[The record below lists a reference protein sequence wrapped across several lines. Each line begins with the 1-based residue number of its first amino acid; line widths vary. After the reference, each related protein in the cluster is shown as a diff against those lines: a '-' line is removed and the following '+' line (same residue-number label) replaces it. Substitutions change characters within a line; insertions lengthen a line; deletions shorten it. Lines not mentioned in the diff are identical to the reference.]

1 VTGVPELRVHL
12 LGGLAVEGVP
22 VLSLGSRKARAVL
35 RRLAVAAGSW
45 VSAEQLVEA
54 AWPEDPP
61 LRAPEQLAV
70 LVSRLRAVVGTDR
83 LEKHPAGYALRA
95 DWLDTEVLRRQV
107 AAGEAALAA
116 GDVARAL
123 AHGREAVGL
132 LAGPVLPEDDTD
144 AVLEERSA
152 VERVA
157 ARARLLTAEAAL
169 RSGSPWE
176 ALELAST
183 CREEDRYD
191 ESALRLVLRGLAA
204 TSRTAVAVTTYLE
217 AAEQLREELGTE
229 PEAATQEVY
238 LELLREQPPVR
249 PTASSPVRRVVGRD
263 AELAALELAWD
274 AAVAGSA
281 GLVVVTGPAGIGKSA
296 LIDALEQGVHDTG
309 LVLRAVPDVLGAEL
323 PLQPVLDAL
332 SRALAGRDT
341 EALLGPDRELL
352 APLLGLA
359 RSRASTASAFGAVT
373 STTGRAVLLA
383 ALESLLDRLGE
394 EQPVLLLLDDG
405 HLCDETT
412 AQLLHRCTRP
422 GAGHRLLVVV
432 ATRPD
437 QGPRWQGQEVPV
449 GSLDRAAVADLV
461 GEDRADELWR
471 RSGGH
476 PLFLSE
482 LARHPGDDLPVS
494 VLTAVSARCAGTD
507 EVADTLRAAA
517 VLGAPDDVALL
528 AAVQGLDAAEVLG
541 RLERAVRQGLLV
553 EDARGFAFAHDMF
566 REAFAAGV
574 GTTRAATLHRDAARV
589 LSTRRPTDPRRV
601 AHHADLGGEP
611 LLAAEALTTAAALAS
626 ERYEHAEA
634 LSLLD
639 RAVALEVTTDRR
651 LSRARVLLLLGR
663 YDDAQADVDDALA
676 RGAGAAGLEVA
687 ALVAYHER
695 DLEAALDLADE
706 AARASTDPEL
716 AAGCWCLAGRT
727 LLTLGRLDEAL
738 DRLSE
743 AADLATGPMRAM
755 AAVWRA
761 TTLSLRDGGTEAY
774 RLARGATA
782 SSARNDPSVEPYRAL
797 ALGRSATALDRPY
810 EALLAFD
817 HLAQVVERQQLVR
830 FLGRADNYRSW
841 VLRNLGA
848 HEEAA
853 AASGTAWD
861 LVGEVRDLGHAEAHS
876 HAALDLADAALR
888 AGDLGTA
895 EGWLDR
901 MAGAPTSAHVMRWRI
916 DLRHDLLRGR
926 WALSAG
932 DATRAAEL
940 GERVVTES
948 TRLGVPRYTRQAEAL
963 LARARLASG
972 DAVDL
977 DALEATALA
986 LTEGAPL
993 ESWWL
998 LAELAGDTGEPRFR
1012 ALAEQRVDALLAGSG
1027 PYADHLRAAAARLMG

>member
-35 RRLAVAAGSW
+35 RRLAVAAGSY
-45 VSAEQLVEA
+45 VSPEQLVEA

-61 LRAPEQLAV
+61 ARALEQLAV
-70 LVSRLRAVVGTDR
+70 LVSRLRGVVGTDR

-95 DWLDTEVLRRQV
+95 EWLDTDVLRRQV
-107 AAGEAALAA
+107 AAAEAAVATGDLAE
-116 GDVARAL
+116 AL
-123 AHGREAVGL
+123 ACGRTAVGL
-132 LAGPVLPEDDTD
+132 LTGPVLPEDDTD
-144 AVLEERSA
+144 AVLEERTA
-152 VERVA
+152 VERLA
-157 ARARLLTAEAAL
+157 ARARLLTADAAL
-169 RSGSPWE
+169 RTGSPWE
-176 ALELAST
+176 ALELATT
-183 CREEDRYD
+183 CREEDPYD
-191 ESALRLVLRGLAA
+191 EAALRLVLRALAA

-217 AAEQLREELGTE
+217 AAAQLREELGTE

-238 LELLREQPPVR
+238 LELLREQPVER
-249 PTASSPVRRVVGRD
+249 PTAPPPVRRVVGR
-263 AELAALELAWD
+263 ETQLAALDRAWLTALD
-274 AAVAGSA
+274 GTS

-296 LIDALEQGVHDTG
+296 LLDALEQSVADTA

-332 SRALAGRDT
+332 GGALARRDAD
-341 EALLGPDRELL
+341 ALLGADRELL

-359 RSRASTASAFGAVT
+359 RRPASTASAFGAVT
-373 STTGRAVLLA
+373 TTTGRALLLA
-383 ALESLLDRLGE
+383 ALEALLHRLGD

-412 AQLLHRCTRP
+412 AQLLHRCTRA

-437 QGPRWQGQEVPV
+437 QGPRWQGEPVLV
-449 GSLDRAAVADLV
+449 GSLDRAAVTDLV
-461 GEDRADELWR
+461 GEDRAEELWR

-476 PLFLSE
+476 PLFLTE
-482 LARHPGDDLPVS
+482 LARHAGDDLPAS

-517 VLGAPDDVALL
+517 VLGAPDDVGLL
-528 AAVQGLDAAEVLG
+528 AAVQGLDAAEVLA
-541 RLERAVRQGLLV
+541 RLERGARQGLLV

-574 GTTRAATLHRDAARV
+574 GTTRAATLHREAARV
-589 LSTRRPTDPRRV
+589 LSTRRPADPRRV

-626 ERYEHAEA
+626 QRYEHAEA

-639 RAVALEVTTDRR
+639 RAVALEDTVGRR

-663 YDDAQADVDDALA
+663 YDEAQADADEALA
-676 RGAGAAGLEVA
+676 HGAGAAGLEVA
-687 ALVAYHER
+687 ALVAYFER
-695 DLEAALDLADE
+695 DLEGALELADE
-706 AARASTDPEL
+706 AARAATDPEL

-761 TTLSLRDGGTEAY
+761 TTLTLRDGGTEAY
-774 RLARGATA
+774 RLARSATA

-797 ALGRSATALDRPY
+797 ALGRAATSLDHPY
-810 EALLAFD
+810 EALLAFG
-817 HLAQVVERQQLVR
+817 HLAQVVERQQLGR

-853 AASGTAWD
+853 AASAAAWD
-861 LVGEVRDLGHAEAHS
+861 LVGEVRDIGHAEAHS

-926 WALSAG
+926 WALAAG
-932 DATRAAEL
+932 EPARAAEL
-940 GERVVTES
+940 ADQVVAAS

-963 LARARLASG
+963 LARAALASG

-998 LAELAGDTGEPRFR
+998 LAELATDTGEARFR
-1012 ALAEQRVDALLAGSG
+1012 ALAEQRVEALLAGSG
-1027 PYADHLRAAAARLMG
+1027 PYAEHLRAAAARLLD